1 MTIAVVIPTI
11 REKNYYEF
19 LEHWKKLF
27 KKHSVKLITVKDG
40 DNPTVNEKTVSD
52 VMGEHSDTIYNF
64 NSGIRNLGFAYVA
77 KYLPEVKTIITLD
90 DDTEPFGDT
99 IQDHL
104 NILDQRVST
113 SWISTA
119 SEYTRGFPYCIRG
132 EAEVVLSHG
141 VWEGIKDWDAPTQLV
156 CGNKDVEFYRGI
168 IPKGI
173 FYPMCIMNVAFKR
186 KMLPFIYQ
194 APMFDDLNRFE
205 DIWAGIES
213 KKEIDKRNWAV
224 VTGYSKVWHNRAS
237 NVFSNLKKEA
247 RGLEMNENY
256 GDGEYFKLYAKK
268 RARWQK
274 FIKKHL

>member
-11 REKNYYEF
+11 RENYYLKF
-19 LEHWKKLF
+19 IKNWTKLF
-27 KKHSVKLITVKDG
+27 KKYSVQIVKVKDG
-40 DNPTVNEKTVSD
+40 ENPTVNEKTVPD
-52 VMGEHSDTIYNF
+52 VMGKYSDTIYNF

-104 NILDQRVST
+104 NILDQKVST

-119 SEYTRGFPYCIRG
+119 SEYTRGFPYCIRD